1 MHTNYLCD
9 KIKWDHFDHIE
20 RREQQSKNSLT
31 EKTKTE
37 KKMHLAV
44 KNLVKKDSPDKNMAG
59 KGIRK
64 KGFVL

>member
-1 MHTNYLCD
+1 
-9 KIKWDHFDHIE
+9 
-20 RREQQSKNSLT
+20 
-31 EKTKTE
+31 
-37 KKMHLAV
+37 MHLAV